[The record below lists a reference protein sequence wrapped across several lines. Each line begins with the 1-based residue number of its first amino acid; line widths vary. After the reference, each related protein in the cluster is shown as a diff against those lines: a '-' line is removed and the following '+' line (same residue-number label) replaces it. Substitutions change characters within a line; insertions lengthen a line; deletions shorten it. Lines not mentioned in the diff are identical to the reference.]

1 MARLLGGR
9 ARPGSSL
16 QYCLESAQ
24 VRRDGPAHRIVNGT
38 GLQPQV
44 RVLLRRRLGR
54 LDRERSFGLGRR
66 ETEVRP
72 PPAGAGQVPSVQSD
86 VSHAEVTVIK
96 FQSSGDTALFERGLV
111 RSELKA
117 VLACGSL
124 RGCSQAKIDA
134 LNGRHVI
141 GACVEGARIGD
152 DRYLPAK
159 HPPLPRGSRYCASLA
174 RGPGRT
180 RRAGRGEHE
189 TRILQG
195 PRVAFCDC
203 RPVPTRRAFYFRF
216 FRRREVP
223 RRRFIGELK
232 PYGCAVVL
240 LDAPPRGL
248 LVEEE

>member
-1 MARLLGGR
+1 MSPLG
-9 ARPGSSL
+9 
-16 QYCLESAQ
+16 Q
-24 VRRDGPAHRIVNGT
+24 T
-38 GLQPQV
+38 GQ
-44 RVLLRRRLGR
+44 RVLLRV
-54 LDRERSFGLGRR
+54 S
-66 ETEVRP
+66 
-72 PPAGAGQVPSVQSD
+72 AGAKRKSDLRARAPDWVPSVQSD

-96 FQSSGDTALFERGLV
+96 FQSSGDTAMFERVLV
-111 RSELKA
+111 RGELKA

-134 LNGRHVI
+134 LNGHHVI
-141 GACVEGARIGD
+141 ETCVERARIGD

-195 PRVAFCDC
+195 PGVAFCDC
-203 RPVPTRRAFYFRF
+203 RPVPEPNERAAPFTSGSFAVARS
-216 FRRREVP
+216 RAVDS
-223 RRRFIGELK
+223 GELK